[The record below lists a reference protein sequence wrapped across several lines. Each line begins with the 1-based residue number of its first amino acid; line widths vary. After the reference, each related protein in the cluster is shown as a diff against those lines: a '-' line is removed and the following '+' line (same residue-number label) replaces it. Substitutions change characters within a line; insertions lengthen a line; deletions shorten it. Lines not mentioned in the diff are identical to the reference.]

1 MSTDLVNFIREYKDK
16 EQAPIIQGLFGNAS
30 RENNVLY
37 QKCLPVTEYHL
48 PNLKDTIDIMYKT
61 MVAEHGIGIA
71 ANQVGLN
78 LQIFII
84 ESNHEDSEP
93 RYKNLLNVKKQIF
106 INPKIKSASKEL
118 TNFWHGCLSA
128 KGQFRGQVATY
139 KSITYESMDEN
150 LNTVSGK
157 LDGMAA
163 VIFQHEFRH
172 LLSNLYV
179 DYACKLL
186 DTDDLNADLEN
197 GNYDDLDDCDS
208 SIPHLLSDYKVG
220 SII

>member
-1 MSTDLVNFIREYKDK
+1 MTTDLVTFIKEYKDK

-37 QKCLPVTEYHL
+37 QKCLQVTEYHL
-48 PNLKDTIDIMYKT
+48 PNLRGTIDIMYKT

-150 LNTVSGK
+150 LNKISGK

-186 DTDDLNADLEN
+186 DTEDLNADLEN

-220 SII
+220 TII

>member
-1 MSTDLVNFIREYKDK
+1 MNLFSKNLNFNKENILYNIPDGVDCFAVLDLLKYFNNTLVILRDDVRLERFSKSLK
-16 EQAPIIQGLFGNAS
+16 IIDNEINIIEFPAWD
-30 RENNVLY
+30 
-37 QKCLPVTEYHL
+37 CLPFDKNS
-48 PNLKDTIDIMYKT
+48 PNQKI
-61 MVAEHGIGIA
+61 IGKRVKA
-71 ANQVGLN
+71 L
-78 LQIFII
+78 F
-84 ESNHEDSEP
+84 
-93 RYKNLLNVKKQIF
+93 NLLNVNKQIF

-186 DTDDLNADLEN
+186 DTEDLNADLEN

-220 SII
+220 TII

>member
-1 MSTDLVNFIREYKDK
+1 MSINLNDFIKEYKDK
-16 EQAPIIQGLFGNAS
+16 DQAPILQGLFGNAS
-30 RENNVLY
+30 RDHNVLY
-37 QKCLPVTEYHL
+37 KKCLPITDFHSAY
-48 PNLKDTIDIMYKT
+48 LKDILDIMYKT

-84 ESNHEDSEP
+84 ESNHEDAEA
-93 RYKNLLNVKKQIF
+93 RYKNLLDVKKQIF
-106 INPKIKSASKEL
+106 INPKIKSASKKL

-128 KGQFRGQVATY
+128 KGQFRGQVSTY
-139 KSITYESMDEN
+139 KSISYEALDEN
-150 LNTVSGK
+150 LNKISGK

-179 DYACKLL
+179 DYATKLL
-186 DTDDLNADLEN
+186 DTEALNADLEN
-197 GNYDDLDDCDS
+197 GNYDDLDDCDN

-220 SII
+220 SAI

>member
-1 MSTDLVNFIREYKDK
+1 M
-16 EQAPIIQGLFGNAS
+16 
-30 RENNVLY
+30 
-37 QKCLPVTEYHL
+37 
-48 PNLKDTIDIMYKT
+48 
-61 MVAEHGIGIA
+61 
-71 ANQVGLN
+71 
-78 LQIFII
+78 QIFII

-186 DTDDLNADLEN
+186 DTEDLNADLEN

-220 SII
+220 TII

>member
-1 MSTDLVNFIREYKDK
+1 MALDLINFIKQYKEL

-30 RENNVLY
+30 RNENSLY
-37 QKCLPVTEYHL
+37 QKCLPVTDFHATL
-48 PNLKDTIDIMYKT
+48 IKDLVGIMYKT

-71 ANQVGLN
+71 ANQIGIN

-84 ESNHEDSEP
+84 ESNREDSDV

-106 INPKIKSASKEL
+106 INPKIKSVSKKL

-128 KGQFRGQVATY
+128 KGQFRGQVSTY
-139 KSITYESMDEN
+139 KSITYEALDEN
-150 LNTVSGK
+150 LNKISGK

-172 LLSNLYV
+172 LLSKLYV
-179 DYACKLL
+179 DFAHKLL
-186 DTDDLNADLEN
+186 DVEDLNMDIEN
-197 GNYDDLDDCDS
+197 GNYDDLDDCDN

-220 SII
+220 TSI

>member
-1 MSTDLVNFIREYKDK
+1 MSADLFNFVGEYKDK
-16 EQAPIIQGLFGNAS
+16 DQAPIVQGLFGNAS
-30 RENNVLY
+30 RENNTLY
-37 QKCLPVTEYHL
+37 KKCLPVTEFQL
-48 PNLKDTIDIMYKT
+48 PYLKDTLDIMYKT
-61 MVAEHGIGIA
+61 MIEEHGIGIA

-84 ESNHEDSEP
+84 ESRYEDSDI

-106 INPKIKSASKEL
+106 INPKIKSASKQL
-118 TNFWHGCLSA
+118 TNFWHACLSA
-128 KGQFRGQVATY
+128 KGQLRGQVATY
-139 KSITYESMDEN
+139 KSISYEALDED
-150 LNTVSGK
+150 LNKISGK

-172 LLSNLYV
+172 LLGNLYV
-179 DYACKLL
+179 DYAHKLL
-186 DTDDLNADLEN
+186 DAEDLNNDLKN

-220 SII
+220 TAI

>member
-1 MSTDLVNFIREYKDK
+1 MSTDLNNFIKKYKDK
-16 EQAPIIQGLFGNAS
+16 EQAPILQGLFGNAS
-30 RENNVLY
+30 RENNILY
-37 QKCLPVTEYHL
+37 ERCLPVTEFHS
-48 PNLKDTIDIMYKT
+48 PNLNDTIDIMYKT
-61 MVAEHGIGIA
+61 MVKEHGIGIA
-71 ANQVGLN
+71 ANQVGLK

-93 RYKNLLNVKKQIF
+93 RYKDLLDVKRQVF
-106 INPKIKSASKEL
+106 INPKIKSVSKEL

-128 KGQFRGQVATY
+128 KGQFRGQVSTY
-139 KSITYESMDEN
+139 KSILYEALDEN
-150 LNTVSGK
+150 LNKITGK

-186 DTDDLNADLEN
+186 DTDDLNADLEK
-197 GNYDDLDDCDS
+197 GNYDDLEECDN
-208 SIPHLLSDYKVG
+208 SIPNLLSDYKIG